1 MFGKKA
7 KNESVAE
14 QAEPVT
20 SRSTAEVVSI
30 SDENGPKKPW
40 WSSIKEPGSAFQ
52 IIIAALLAIAIGM
65 IVTTQVDE
73 VPEAA
78 RVLIS
83 IPGDLWLRS
92 LKAIGMFPILI
103 LTFPL
108 VQGIRVLKR
117 T

>member
-7 KNESVAE
+7 KNESPTE

-20 SRSTAEVVSI
+20 SRSTGSI
-30 SDENGPKKPW
+30 SEENGPKKPW
-40 WSSIKEPGSAFQ
+40 WSSIKEPGSALQ
-52 IIIAALLAIAIGM
+52 IIVAAILAIAIGM

-78 RVLIS
+78 RILIS

-92 LKAIGMFPILI
+92 LKAIGMFL
-103 LTFPL
+103 
-108 VQGIRVLKR
+108 RVISTIFHPHPNQL
-117 T
+117 